1 MLKVIWRGLGEHYF
15 PDPGKVEVAH
25 CGICGSKM
33 EVSRNVLRATCLA
46 MALGGRKRRCD
57 HFCCPNIEDSWHKRI
72 RELKWAVYHKEL
84 ERGPKSVLKKYKHA
98 AKKEI
103 LELLKNRKAR

>member
-1 MLKVIWRGLGEHYF
+1 MSEVNWHGIAEHCF
-15 PDPGKVEVAH
+15 FDPGKVKEAH

-33 EVSRNVLRATCLA
+33 KVSRNVLRATCLA

-57 HFCCPNIEDSWHKRI
+57 HFYCPNIEKPWHKRI
-72 RELKWAVYHKEL
+72 RELKWAFHRKEM
-84 ERGPKSVLKKYKHA
+84 ERGPKGVLKNYKHA

-103 LELLKNRKAR
+103 LELLKKHKAR